1 MARTLLNRQL
11 TAKRNG
17 AALANVEAG
26 FPPLTTA
33 PDSIPVVRN
42 SRLQFALAA
51 RTDDAAIRALLRSN
65 PMPGRISVTLEREPS
80 FFSDAGLPGETKQ
93 TIVARENGR
102 LVCIGSCVIRRRYVN
117 GQPRRV
123 GYLGGLRLDAS
134 HAGRFDI
141 LRRGYEFFRD
151 LQADAP
157 ADFYFTSIV
166 TDNARARR
174 FLERGLPGMP
184 RYEFIGDFV
193 TVFVPATRRSSAS
206 SWLAEPSIIDDE
218 LVSHLN
224 EHNRLHQLSPT
235 WTTDELSA
243 LESLGL
249 KRQDFL
255 HVTQQGRVV
264 ASAVLWD
271 QRSYKQT
278 VIRGYAA
285 WLGRARP
292 ALNFAA
298 SVLGWP
304 QLPQTNTTLPS
315 AFVSHLAVAAD
326 QPTALVQLLV
336 RLRARAG
343 QRKIQLLTLGFA
355 ANDPR
360 LATLRKNLHC
370 REYLTQ
376 LYLVHWPGIGN
387 AACNLDS
394 RVLSPEVALL

>member
-1 MARTLLNRQL
+1 
-11 TAKRNG
+11 
-17 AALANVEAG
+17 
-26 FPPLTTA
+26 
-33 PDSIPVVRN
+33 
-42 SRLQFALAA
+42 
-51 RTDDAAIRALLRSN
+51 
-65 PMPGRISVTLEREPS
+65 MPGRISVTLEREPS
-80 FFSDAGLPGETKQ
+80 FFLDTGLPGETKQ
-93 TIVARENGR
+93 AIVARENGR

-117 GQPRRV
+117 GQPARV
-123 GYLGGLRLDAS
+123 GYLGSLRLDAS

-151 LQADAP
+151 LQANAP

-184 RYEFIGDFV
+184 RYEFIGNFV
-193 TVFVPATRRSSAS
+193 TLFVPATRRGSATS
-206 SWLAEPSIIDDE
+206 RPAEPSIFYDE
-218 LVSHLN
+218 LVTHLN
-224 EHNRLHQLSPT
+224 EHNRLHQLSPS

-249 KRQDFL
+249 KCHDFL
-255 HVTQQGRVV
+255 SVTEEGRVI
-264 ASAVLWD
+264 AGAALWD

-278 VIRGYAA
+278 VIRSYAP
-285 WLGRARP
+285 WLARARP

-298 SVLGWP
+298 RALGWL
-304 QLPQTNTTLPS
+304 QLPQVNTVLPS
-315 AFVSHLAVAAD
+315 AFVSHLAVAPGRPA
-326 QPTALVQLLV
+326 ALVQLLV
-336 RLRARAG
+336 RLRALAA
-343 QRKIQLLTLGFA
+343 QRKTQLLTLGFA

-360 LATLRKNLHC
+360 LATVRKNFHC

-387 AACNLDS
+387 GASYLDS